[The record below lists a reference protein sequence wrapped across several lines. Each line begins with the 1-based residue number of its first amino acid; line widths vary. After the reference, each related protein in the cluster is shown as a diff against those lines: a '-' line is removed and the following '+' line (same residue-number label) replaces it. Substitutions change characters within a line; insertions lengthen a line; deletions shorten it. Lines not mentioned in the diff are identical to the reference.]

1 MRRVI
6 FSRCHKWYV
15 CFEYIHKFTRW
26 TVTTSLY
33 NFCPQQRAF
42 LEKHFSIANWHE

>member
-15 CFEYIHKFTRW
+15 CFEYIQKF
-26 TVTTSLY
+26 TSLY

-42 LEKHFSIANWHE
+42 LEKHFSVANWHE